1 MRSCRNLQY
10 VWLALRFTN
19 SADLFNQDVPLELTI
34 VHTPQGH
41 LSRLGIMGGTFDPIH
56 LGHLKAAAVARAQ
69 VQLDQVIFVTAYCPP
84 HKSPDQMAPVEHRYA
99 MVELAVKDTPCF
111 QSSRI
116 EMEQSCPCYAGD
128 TIEAFKKHYG
138 QGWQIYFI
146 TGLDALLTIINWDR
160 AKTYPGICQF
170 IAATRPGYDRKKV
183 EKNIP
188 DDFLP
193 YISILEE
200 PSLSISSTDIRA
212 RVKADQSIDKMVP
225 KDVEDYIYTR
235 KLYIDR

>member
-1 MRSCRNLQY
+1 
-10 VWLALRFTN
+10 
-19 SADLFNQDVPLELTI
+19 
-34 VHTPQGH
+34 
-41 LSRLGIMGGTFDPIH
+41 MGGTFDPIH

-69 VQLDQVIFVTAYCPP
+69 VPLDEVIFVTAYCPP
-84 HKSPDQMAPVEHRYA
+84 HKSSDQMAPVEHRYA
-99 MVELAVKDTPCF
+99 MVDLAVKDTPYF
-111 QSSRI
+111 HSSRI
-116 EMEQSCPCYAGD
+116 EMAQSCPCYAGD
-128 TIEAFKKHYG
+128 TIEAFKKDYG

-193 YISILEE
+193 YITILEE
-200 PSLSISSTDIRA
+200 PSLSISSTDIRD
-212 RVKADQSIDKMVP
+212 RVRTGESIDQMVP
-225 KDVEDYIYTR
+225 QAVQEYIYKWDIYNKQYPER
-235 KLYIDR
+235 RHLWK